1 MKHRRILS
9 ILLAAATAVSVA
21 GCSKNETSGSESSAP
36 DDSSSPVGEPTASN
50 VSANGWE
57 FNQVAM
63 GGGGFVSGV
72 FATSQEG
79 LYYARTDVGGAY
91 RYNKDTQLWESMS
104 YGISE
109 DDQGFLGIAG
119 LAYGDKDP
127 NRVYLLAGTSY
138 LSGGRTA
145 LFISNDYGS
154 TFTRTELTDY
164 IKVDGNGMGRGNGE
178 RLAVDPKNSDIV
190 YAGGMSS
197 GGLIKSTDGGQTF
210 TYLDLGTATNTNNNN
225 GIPIPYG
232 GSYPIIEGNDIFVF
246 PGYMGDSKNEL
257 VKYTRNNGQLSR
269 TGTMKLPP
277 NSSATNIVFAST
289 GKAYLSMAG
298 LGKIAIFDPTTM
310 TQQGEIDLTSLGVSD
325 SNPDPSAM
333 LLRDGLLFVGLSQMV
348 GGWIPPQDRPY
359 SDIAIIDT
367 QTDKLLKMI
376 TDKTSGISM
385 PTRPIDRYSIFMDEK
400 KDIYISCMGGFG
412 MVKGHNAGVL
422 RIKAG
427 ETEFDPTYQWTI
439 TGAAISGE
447 EKTAGFISAIRYVGN
462 GKAYAYINMPGYY
475 KPGEQGHTAIADLA
489 VEIDLYNKT
498 MKKVQGLDLSNGF
511 GVMLSLYKGSM
522 LIGNSSA
529 KAKGI
534 YSLDI
539 QTGEVSKEPILT
551 TVGNPILCYYFEK

>member
-1 MKHRRILS
+1 MKIRNLM
-9 ILLAAATAVSVA
+9 LA
-21 GCSKNETSGSESSAP
+21 
-36 DDSSSPVGEPTASN
+36 
-50 VSANGWE
+50 
-57 FNQVAM
+57 
-63 GGGGFVSGV
+63 
-72 FATSQEG
+72 
-79 LYYARTDVGGAY
+79 
-91 RYNKDTQLWESMS
+91 
-104 YGISE
+104 
-109 DDQGFLGIAG
+109 
-119 LAYGDKDP
+119 
-127 NRVYLLAGTSY
+127 LAGTTLVFS
-138 LSGGRTA
+138 A
-145 LFISNDYGS
+145 CEKDP
-154 TFTRTELTDY
+154 
-164 IKVDGNGMGRGNGE
+164 
-178 RLAVDPKNSDIV
+178 DPKVPTTDANIALATILPNPD
-190 YAGGMSS
+190 GMT
-197 GGLIKSTDGGQTF
+197 GAAYLQLIRDEFPQ
-210 TYLDLGTATNTNNNN
+210 NTNNNN

-257 VKYTRNNGQLSR
+257 VKYTRTNGQLSR

-439 TGAAISGE
+439 TGTAISGK

-498 MKKVQGLDLSNGF
+498 MKKCKDLTCPMVSGLCF
-511 GVMLSLYKGSM
+511 PFIKGV
-522 LIGNSSA
+522 
-529 KAKGI
+529 
-534 YSLDI
+534 
-539 QTGEVSKEPILT
+539 
-551 TVGNPILCYYFEK
+551 C